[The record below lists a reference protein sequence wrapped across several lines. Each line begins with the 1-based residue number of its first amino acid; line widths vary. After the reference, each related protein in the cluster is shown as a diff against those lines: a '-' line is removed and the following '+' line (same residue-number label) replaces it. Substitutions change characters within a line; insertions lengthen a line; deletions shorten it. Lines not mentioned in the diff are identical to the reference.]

1 MTNPHAEIER
11 ELQKEVEGEVRFDA
25 YTKVLYSTDAS
36 IYQIEPIG
44 VVIPKHK
51 QDVAMAV
58 RLAAKHGLPILPR
71 GGGTS
76 LSGQT
81 VGHAIHLDFSKY
93 MNEVL
98 EFNAEEQ
105 WVRLQP
111 GLVQDV
117 LNAYLRPKGFLLGPD
132 TASSSRATLGGMM
145 GNNSAGARSVL
156 YGKTIDHVL
165 EMEVVLSS
173 GERAYFG
180 PNQPQELATRMKG
193 EHLESRLYRDVHALA
208 LQHK

>member
-1 MTNPHAEIER
+1 MTNSNAEIEH
-11 ELQKEVEGEVRFDA
+11 ELQKEIEGEVRFDA
-25 YTKVLYSTDAS
+25 YTKALYSTDAS

-51 QDVAMAV
+51 QDVSAAV
-58 RLAAKHGLPILPR
+58 RLAVKHGLPILPR

-93 MNEVL
+93 MNQVL
-98 EFNAEEQ
+98 EFNPEER

-117 LNAYLRPKGFLLGPD
+117 LNGFLRPKGFLLGPD

-145 GNNSAGARSVL
+145 GNNSAGARSVI

-165 EMEVVLSS
+165 EMTVVLSN
-173 GERAYFG
+173 GEEARFNPA
-180 PNQPQELATRMKG
+180 PPQELAARMVG
-193 EHLESRLYRDVHALA
+193 DGLENRLFCV
-208 LQHK
+208 

>member
-1 MTNPHAEIER
+1 MTNSHTDIER
-11 ELQKEVEGEVRFDA
+11 ELQKQIEGQVRSSA
-25 YTKVLYSTDAS
+25 YTKLLYSTDAS
-36 IYQIEPIG
+36 IYQIEPLG
-44 VVIPKHK
+44 VIIPKHK
-51 QDVAMAV
+51 QDVAAAV
-58 RLAAKHGLPILPR
+58 KLAAKHRLPILPR

-98 EFNAEEQ
+98 EFNSEER

-145 GNNSAGARSVL
+145 GNNSAGARSVI

-165 EMEVVLSS
+165 EMDVVLSN
-173 GERAYFG
+173 GDEARFG
-180 PNQPQELATRMKG
+180 PATPQQIAAHMVGDR
-193 EHLESRLYRDVHALA
+193 LENRLYREVHT
-208 LQHK
+208 

>member
-1 MTNPHAEIER
+1 MTDSHLAIER
-11 ELQKEVEGEVRFDA
+11 ELQKEIEGEVRFDA
-25 YTKVLYSTDAS
+25 YTKALYSTDAS

-51 QDVAMAV
+51 QDVVAAV

-93 MNEVL
+93 MNEIL
-98 EFNAEEQ
+98 EFNPEQ
-105 WVRLQP
+105 RWVRLQP

-117 LNAYLRPKGFLLGPD
+117 LNAFLRPKGFLLGPD
-132 TASSSRATLGGMM
+132 TASILWSGGRPSIIAWQPVIEANRVFMVRQT
-145 GNNSAGARSVL
+145 GFPPG
-156 YGKTIDHVL
+156 
-165 EMEVVLSS
+165 
-173 GERAYFG
+173 GE
-180 PNQPQELATRMKG
+180 PNG
-193 EHLESRLYRDVHALA
+193 
-208 LQHK
+208 

>member
-1 MTNPHAEIER
+1 MTDSHLDIER
-11 ELQKEVEGEVRFDA
+11 ELQKEIQGEVRFDA
-25 YTKVLYSTDAS
+25 YTKALYSTDAS

-51 QDVAMAV
+51 QDVATAV
-58 RLAAKHGLPILPR
+58 QLAAKHGLPILPR

-98 EFNAEEQ
+98 EFNAEER

-117 LNAYLRPKGFLLGPD
+117 LNGFLRPKGFLLGPD

-145 GNNSAGARSVL
+145 GNNSAGARSIL

-165 EMEVVLSS
+165 EMTVVLSD
-173 GERAYFG
+173 GEEAVFG
-180 PNQPQELATRMKG
+180 PLGLKQLGDKMQGDR
-193 EHLESRLYRDVHALA
+193 LENRLYREIRAL
-208 LQHK
+208 